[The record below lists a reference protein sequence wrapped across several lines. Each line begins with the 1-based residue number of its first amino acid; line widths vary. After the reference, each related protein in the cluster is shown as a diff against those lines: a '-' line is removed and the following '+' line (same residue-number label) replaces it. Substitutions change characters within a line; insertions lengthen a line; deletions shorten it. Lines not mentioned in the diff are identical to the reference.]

1 MEENKKNFDNRIII
15 AAVIAVAVAAVVIYG
30 IFGGK
35 KSEKIDF
42 SSLALSEESTD
53 SAETSELPKENSE
66 QQSAEQSAVQS
77 EPSATPTVSQS
88 PPQQP
93 TSAEFSLPDS
103 IINALNTSKSGLFGA
118 NVPAPTDYFEGCEIY
133 TVNGLNILYELWS
146 DNSKLPNAVI
156 CDCSVLFPEKA
167 GYTAAEL
174 KEKLGSCFESDGEDQ
189 VDGGYDLIASW
200 NGYGIRFSGADPSYI
215 SYVAISKTY

>member
-42 SSLALSEESTD
+42 SSLAVSSESDESLEQPE
-53 SAETSELPKENSE
+53 SLEPVSE
-66 QQSAEQSAVQS
+66 QSAEQSAVQS

-156 CDCSVLFPEKA
+156 CDCSVLFPEKT

-189 VDGGYDLIASW
+189 VDGGYDLLASW

-215 SYVAISKTY
+215 SYVAISNRY

>member
-42 SSLALSEESTD
+42 SSLAVSSESDESL
-53 SAETSELPKENSE
+53 EQSESLEPVSE
-66 QQSAEQSAVQS
+66 QSAEQSAVQS

>member
-42 SSLALSEESTD
+42 SSLAVSSESDESLEQPE
-53 SAETSELPKENSE
+53 SLKPVSE
-66 QQSAEQSAVQS
+66 QSAEQSAVQS

>member
-42 SSLALSEESTD
+42 SSLAVSSESDESLEQPE
-53 SAETSELPKENSE
+53 SLEPVSE
-66 QQSAEQSAVQS
+66 QSAEQSAVQS

-146 DNSKLPNAVI
+146 DNSKLPNAFI